1 MLFISSDTN
10 IWLDFSVISRLSL
23 PFRLPYTYIMYRGA
37 MRTEIIDPP
46 SLLSEL
52 KKLGLEGVDLT
63 TEEFFYADGLYEKYR
78 HLSKFDRTALA
89 MAKMRKIPLLTGD
102 GALRRAAEKEEVS
115 VLGTI
120 GILDRLMNGHHITSS
135 EYRYCLE
142 GLLSHAERRLPKEEL
157 RRRLDIL

>member
-1 MLFISSDTN
+1 
-10 IWLDFSVISRLSL
+10 
-23 PFRLPYTYIMYRGA
+23 

-52 KKLGLEGVDLT
+52 EKLGLDGVELT
-63 TEEFFYADGLYEKYR
+63 TEDFFYADGLYKKYR

-89 MAKMRKIPLLTGD
+89 IAKLRGISLLTGD
-102 GALRRAAEKEEVS
+102 GALRRAAETEEVS

-120 GILDRLMNGHHITSS
+120 GILDRLLTGHLITSD

-142 GLLSHAERRLPKEEL
+142 RLLSHAERRLPQEEL
-157 RRRLDIL
+157 RRRLEIL